1 MGTTCQIK
9 IDSFNASE
17 FVSNLFL
24 TLDNISTMNSLSS
37 AQSIQA
43 LNDLYSIVK
52 STNMTEAVG
61 NTAIQTMSDKVY
73 NLVSNIVTYNR

>member
-1 MGTTCQIK
+1 MLM
-9 IDSFNASE
+9 SLLVNEFFNK
-17 FVSNLFL
+17 
-24 TLDNISTMNSLSS
+24 DNISTISSLDS

-52 STNMTEAVG
+52 STNMTETVG

-73 NLVSNIVTYNR
+73 NLVSNIIIYTR